1 MRPPPI
7 SCASSAIQRAIPQY
21 VAGHE
26 QRLQALDERLKAFP
40 GLFLT
45 GNAFSG
51 VGLND
56 CVRSSNET
64 AERILSQ
71 LQGR

>member
-1 MRPPPI
+1 MRPTPDFVRI
-7 SCASSAIQRAIPQY
+7 FRHERAIPQY
-21 VAGHE
+21 VVGHE
-26 QRLQALDERLKAFP
+26 QRLLALDERLKAFP